1 VICYIENLFNEDELL
16 DLFKCIDKGKGVNDL
31 TLGRQKIEINNL
43 PRYIENNLEKIG
55 SSLYNKN
62 LAFSYCLYVSYS
74 KEYGQPN
81 LPPHIDAD
89 SNDLIFNYQIRSN
102 TSWDLGLGVKN
113 YNMKDNSCLI
123 FDPNAEIHWRPHKNF
138 KDGES
143 LEMVLFRL
151 VDTDNPTDRSNLSYM
166 QNDPIFKDAIDF
178 RNKLGDNVNH
188 G

>member
-1 VICYIENLFNEDELL
+1 MICYIDS
-16 DLFKCIDKGKGVNDL
+16 LFKEEEVYTLDECIRKSKAVKDL
-31 TLGRQKIEINNL
+31 TLGRQKREINNL
-43 PRYIENNLEKIG
+43 PRSIENKLEKIG

-62 LAFSYCLYVSYS
+62 LAFSYCLYISYS

-102 TSWDLGLGVKN
+102 TSWDIGLGVKS
-113 YNMKDNSCLI
+113 YNLKDNSCLV

-143 LEMVLFRL
+143 VEMVLFRL
-151 VDTDNPTDRSNLSYM
+151 VDVDNPTNRSNLKYF
-166 QNDPIFKDAIDF
+166 QNDPIFKDALDF
-178 RNKLGDNVNH
+178 RASLGDNV
-188 G
+188 